1 MWVKGTFYLKNGV
14 IIEESSP
21 VEDGT
26 SIEELNNEVEK
37 VKEYLKTAMKMKD
50 GDGCITF
57 GDTIIRFSDISAIK
71 LIGIT
76 ASIL

>member
-1 MWVKGTFYLKNGV
+1 MSVRGTFYLKNGV
-14 IIEESSP
+14 IIEESSA
-21 VEDGT
+21 VEEGT
-26 SIEELNNEVEK
+26 SIEEFNNEVVK

-71 LIGIT
+71 LVGI
-76 ASIL
+76 SE

>member
-1 MWVKGTFYLKNGV
+1 MSVRGKFYLKNGV

-26 SIEELNNEVEK
+26 SIEELNKEVDR
-37 VKEYLKTAMKMKD
+37 VKEYLKEAMKIKD

-57 GDTIIRFSDISAIK
+57 GDTIIRFSDIAAIK
-71 LIGIT
+71 LVGI
-76 ASIL
+76 SE